1 MTPLVLSL
9 LLAAPWKPLPPGAP
23 TVWAQAGA
31 TGWITCED
39 LARQATA
46 ARGGSGGRAESVGEP
61 RAWLERASRCPNAPE
76 ILILAAQHEIID
88 AGRLGVG
95 PEPGGG
101 SLQPLVD
108 EHTERV
114 GQALDWLD
122 TALREC
128 ARRRESPP
136 REARYLRAYALSALG
151 RPKAARAALDDA
163 IAHAEIER
171 WRSDRMGA
179 AIALFAG
186 DIDLA
191 MRLGQRAAI
200 DTPSDDRTITRYLRA
215 LVLDRAG
222 ASAAA
227 RTELLDLRV
236 DVGHI
241 VARDAA
247 ESLLPLHE
255 RLYLRALER
264 QANDDNELAVVLWD
278 AYLARPEPEEPE
290 RLLAQ
295 RHRATL
301 VKRPVPVR

>member
-1 MTPLVLSL
+1 MSPIVLWLV
-9 LLAAPWKPLPPGAP
+9 LAAPWKPMGPTGP
-23 TVWAQAGA
+23 TVWARSGA
-31 TGWITCED
+31 TGWVTCEE
-39 LARQATA
+39 LARQASA
-46 ARGGSGGRAESVGEP
+46 LRGGAGGRAEGMGEP
-61 RAWLERASRCPNAPE
+61 RAWLERATRCPNVPE
-76 ILILAAQHEIID
+76 LLLMAAQHEIID
-88 AGRLGVG
+88 AGSLGAG
-95 PEPGGG
+95 PEPGGA
-101 SLQPLVD
+101 SVQPLVD
-108 EHTERV
+108 DHKERV
-114 GQALDWLD
+114 TKALGWLDQALH
-122 TALREC
+122 EC

-136 REARYLRAYALSALG
+136 RETRYLRAYALAALG
-151 RPKAARAALDDA
+151 RPKAARIALDEA

-227 RTELLDLRV
+227 RTELLDLRT

-241 VARDAA
+241 AARDAA

-264 QANDDNELAVVLWD
+264 QANDDNDLAIVLWD

-301 VKRPVPVR
+301 VKRPVPIR